1 MSVCLF
7 SGRVLSS
14 SAFMMVGPRIAALD
28 AATMTKSLP
37 VMPKRTSLSS
47 VICQRRVTD
56 LVNTSGNE
64 LTCLQKMEMKGNR
77 RR

>member
-7 SGRVLSS
+7 NCRVLSS

-37 VMPKRTSLSS
+37 VMPKRTSLVS
-47 VICQRRVTD
+47 VVCQSQVTNVVKNRSISLHVCSRSD
-56 LVNTSGNE
+56 SEDNE
-64 LTCLQKMEMKGNR
+64 GR
-77 RR
+77 